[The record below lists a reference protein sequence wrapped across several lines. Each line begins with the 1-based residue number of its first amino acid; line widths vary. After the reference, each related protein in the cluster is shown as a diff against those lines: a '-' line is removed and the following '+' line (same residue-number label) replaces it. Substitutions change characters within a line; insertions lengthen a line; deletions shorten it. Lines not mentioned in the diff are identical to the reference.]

1 MNSYRE
7 NKEVKMV
14 NGNLTVESG
23 KDKDWAV
30 RKMRSQKQ
38 QRPITLLC
46 NIAEKSNDRPRAGAP
61 GQQRFHCRK
70 VSSQLP
76 GHAQTQPISGRV

>member
-30 RKMRSQKQ
+30 RKMRS
-38 QRPITLLC
+38 
-46 NIAEKSNDRPRAGAP
+46 
-61 GQQRFHCRK
+61 
-70 VSSQLP
+70 
-76 GHAQTQPISGRV
+76 

>member
-23 KDKDWAV
+23 NDKDCAV
-30 RKMRSQKQ
+30 RKMRS
-38 QRPITLLC
+38 
-46 NIAEKSNDRPRAGAP
+46 
-61 GQQRFHCRK
+61 
-70 VSSQLP
+70 
-76 GHAQTQPISGRV
+76 